1 LQTDK
6 AADCRYSTND
16 VDYNEMEDKFSTS
29 DGLMHQATMVL
40 DQFGRYTFYV
50 RCADKQGNK
59 DSSSEIASFT
69 YENPNATAEE
79 EITIKCSR
87 DSDCKEGQTCQE
99 GVCQKEL
106 AETKPVECQE
116 ITTSSK
122 DGACDNIADCICDI
136 DCPVS
141 GDDVDPDCANVKPAP
156 NNSWVALIVI
166 GIGLIVV
173 IVVIIVIIK
182 KRGSEEEDVELP

>member
-141 GDDVDPDCANVKPAP
+141 GDDVDPI
-156 NNSWVALIVI
+156 ALM
-166 GIGLIVV
+166 LSQHK
-173 IVVIIVIIK
+173 IIA
-182 KRGSEEEDVELP
+182 GWH